1 MSEVLKNHSEE
12 NNLDSSAWDSLSEVS
27 FSEKN
32 EYTNDE
38 RKTIVRYERRLME
51 DREDYE
57 RALER
62 LKQSERRGEDYYEQ
76 AEKFYFMDGWRSI
89 VESDK
94 QALKNLREH
103 KSAFETKEKLEEKDY
118 IPKEALEILDSIP
131 DSSGFN
137 ELKKRVKNAYYSV
150 NIQYDEASEELSKVM
165 GRRKEY
171 LNENG
176 FPLDDSGENDFW
188 FMKKLELS
196 RAKEFNEKQA
206 DRFLSTAKR
215 FAGCKEEP
223 ESLQYTLYQ
232 DDGRWKLEHYR

>member
-12 NNLDSSAWDSLSEVS
+12 NNLDSSAWDSLGEVS

-38 RKTIVRYERRLME
+38 RKTIARYERRLME
-51 DREDYE
+51 DQEDYE

-62 LKQSERRGEDYYEQ
+62 LKQSERKGGDCYEQ
-76 AEKFYFMDGWRSI
+76 AEKFYFMDGWRSM
-89 VESDK
+89 VESDE

-103 KSAFETKEKLEEKDY
+103 KPAFEAKEKPEEKDY
-118 IPKEALEILDSIP
+118 IPEDALEILDSIP
-131 DSSGFN
+131 DSSGFR

-150 NIQYDEASEELSKVM
+150 NKQYDEASEELSKVM
-165 GRRKEY
+165 GRREEY

-176 FPLDDSGENDFW
+176 LPLDDSGENDFW

-206 DRFLSTAKR
+206 DRFLNTAKR
-215 FAGCKEEP
+215 FVGCKEEP

-232 DDGRWKLEHYR
+232 DDDRWKLEHYR